1 MKLKSVYI
9 IADIEG
15 SLGCLSKND
24 SQLFTSRRYE
34 VCKNLTEDINAVCEK
49 LFENGVERIRVK
61 DFHRTGYNILAKY
74 FNKRAELDQGFAVG
88 PIPGI
93 GEAKGFD
100 ALMMIGL
107 HAASGTS
114 GFLPHTLTSQL
125 AAIEVNGKILTE
137 AELFASSLYEE
148 NIAPVFF
155 SGCSSAC
162 EQVKNAIADIDTF
175 AIDKP
180 LVKSVTEMR
189 KELANA
195 AAKAL
200 QNNKTKAFCMKGP
213 FEVKLNMRD
222 GEKAAKKIKDA
233 WGFSQNKNEI
243 AFEAQTFNELYWI
256 MLKIAYMSPF
266 IEKHIKF
273 IMRAFNLLGKAE
285 ISVRAVLKF

>member
-1 MKLKSVYI
+1 MKSVYI

-15 SLGCLSKND
+15 SLGCSSKSD
-24 SQLFTSRRYE
+24 SQLFTTRRYE
-34 VCKNLTEDINAVCEK
+34 VCKNLTEDINAVCES

-61 DFHRTGYNILAKY
+61 DFHRTGYNILERY
-74 FNKRAELDQGFAVG
+74 FNKRAELDQGFAIG
-88 PIPGI
+88 PIPGV
-93 GEAKGFD
+93 GEAAGFD
-100 ALMMIGL
+100 VLMMIGL

-125 AAIEVNGKILTE
+125 ATIRVNGRILTE

-148 NIAPVFF
+148 NITPIFF
-155 SGCSSAC
+155 SGCSAAC
-162 EQVKNAIADIDTF
+162 EQVKSAIADIDTF

-180 LVKSVTEMR
+180 LVKSLAEMR
-189 KELANA
+189 KELAMA

-200 QNNKTKAFCMKGP
+200 RNDKASPFCLKGP
-213 FEVKLNMRD
+213 FEVTLSMRE

-243 AFEAQTFNELYWI
+243 AFEAQTFNELYWT

-266 IEKHIKF
+266 IEKHIRFFMGLFK
-273 IMRAFNLLGKAE
+273 LLGRAE
-285 ISVRAVLKF
+285 IFARTVLKK